1 MEPAGPFSRQAG
13 GRMFDQGGRDDTA
26 DVHEKR
32 AIGSTRR
39 RANAPSQSPKGAAR
53 REPPLRCGRSPKG
66 PGGASEHRRD
76 EEVHPYDSQE
86 LNKKGAVLGLCGPP
100 TTSETNRYSRP
111 TAPRRTLRSKRRKG
125 GRQNRRR
132 PAKPRK
138 NKEGLRLDTTGKP
151 FTCKNQAC
159 VDAKKDL
166 GHGVK
171 KPCPKK
177 GNKEENA
184 GVRDLNHQLEES
196 RTQKNKYV
204 AMKFVGGKVKEK
216 SVTILFGG
224 GKAGVGISHT
234 SQKAGVGPVPAVS
247 ANDAPPTGPQ
257 ECVGQDD
264 ATRLGQASKSSKS
277 LFA

>member
-1 MEPAGPFSRQAG
+1 F
-13 GRMFDQGGRDDTA
+13 
-26 DVHEKR
+26 K
-32 AIGSTRR
+32 
-39 RANAPSQSPKGAAR
+39 
-53 REPPLRCGRSPKG
+53 
-66 PGGASEHRRD
+66 
-76 EEVHPYDSQE
+76 EEAYNLFQ
-86 LNKKGAVLGLCGPP
+86 NRNMTMAPP
-100 TTSETNRYSRP
+100 TRKAYGLTPSASRS
-111 TAPRRTLRSKRRKG
+111 R
-125 GRQNRRR
+125 
-132 PAKPRK
+132 
-138 NKEGLRLDTTGKP
+138 
-151 FTCKNQAC
+151 
-159 VDAKKDL
+159 
-166 GHGVK
+166 
-171 KPCPKK
+171 
-177 GNKEENA
+177 
-184 GVRDLNHQLEES
+184 VRDLNHQLEES